1 MSVDSRLSACARQVR
16 RHDNDRYLAALFAPV
31 DRREALFAL
40 AAFNLEIAKIRE
52 VVSEPML
59 GEMRLQWW
67 REVIDEIA
75 GGRSRKHEVVEPLA
89 TATRQFDL
97 PIRDLLPL
105 IDARAFDLEDR
116 APADLAELEA
126 YAEATTAPLNR
137 LALKAL
143 GVSGNDADRAA
154 SALGTAT
161 ALTGLLRAIPFHARQ
176 RRVYLPTAVV
186 EAVAVEMGDL
196 FELRPHAGLAK
207 AVEHLACVAAR
218 HLDAARLSGR
228 GLPRLALPILLQTGL
243 AAGHLKAMRKAGFD
257 VFTPS
262 VQSARPWRVIDL
274 TWQAML
280 GRY

>member
-1 MSVDSRLSACARQVR
+1 MPGDSRLSACARQVR
-16 RHDNDRYLAALFAPV
+16 RYDNDRYLTALFAPH

-75 GGRSRKHEVVEPLA
+75 DGRVRKHEVVGPLA
-89 TATRQFDL
+89 AATRQFDL
-97 PIRDLLPL
+97 PIGDLHPL

-116 APADLAELEA
+116 APRDLAELEA

-137 LALKAL
+137 LAFMVLGVTAEAADATARAL
-143 GVSGNDADRAA
+143 GM
-154 SALGTAT
+154 AT
-161 ALTGLLRAIPFHARQ
+161 ALTGLLRAVPFHARQ
-176 RRVYLPTAVV
+176 RRVYLPTETV
-186 EAVAVEMGDL
+186 EAVAVEMGEL

-207 AVEHLACVAAR
+207 AVERLAGVAAR
-218 HLDAARLSGR
+218 HLDAARVSGR
-228 GLPRLALPILLQTGL
+228 GLPRSASAVMLQAVQT
-243 AAGHLKAMRKAGFD
+243 AGHLKVLRKSGFD
-257 VFTPS
+257 VFAPG
-262 VQSARPWRVIDL
+262 VQAERPWRVIDL
-274 TWQAML
+274 TCRALL